1 MEPGRRVGL
10 ALEGRKGSG
19 CDPLSS
25 LFFVTLIAIS
35 DSSVTSV
42 TSVNTVASAEII
54 VEEWKGSSSTK
65 LSRTA
70 IITASHSLSIQRSGS
85 LFHHVWRRILEAV
98 VPEGFP
104 SSVTPDFVPFQ
115 QSDRDPPQKMKGKS
129 HRFTIELVTAWYSSN
144 IGVLLLN
151 KYLLSNYGFKY
162 LIFLTMCHMSACSLL
177 SYIAIAWMKIRSRVQ
192 FLKIAALSL
201 VFGVS
206 VVFWNI
212 SLQSHHCK

>member
-10 ALEGRKGSG
+10 ALEGGKGSE
-19 CDPLSS
+19 CDPLSC
-25 LFFVTLIAIS
+25 LFFVTLTAIS

-70 IITASHSLSIQRSGS
+70 TITASHSLSIQRSGS

-115 QSDRDPPQKMKGKS
+115 VWD
-129 HRFTIELVTAWYSSN
+129 
-144 IGVLLLN
+144 LLQAHA
-151 KYLLSNYGFKY
+151 S
-162 LIFLTMCHMSACSLL
+162 
-177 SYIAIAWMKIRSRVQ
+177 
-192 FLKIAALSL
+192 
-201 VFGVS
+201 
-206 VVFWNI
+206 
-212 SLQSHHCK
+212 

>member
-25 LFFVTLIAIS
+25 LFFVTLTAIS

-70 IITASHSLSIQRSGS
+70 TITASHSLSIQRSGS

-104 SSVTPDFVPFQ
+104 SNVTPDFVPFQ